1 MIVPNIRQAGSTPT
15 RWLITGHEGTGKT
28 TDMKLLQRQLEQVE
42 HADSA
47 DGRRVKFPAAKVLFV
62 DASPPVSPTRPMD
75 VTDLLLAIWQAL
87 ESTDWDA
94 SKKVLLEV
102 WKTRINDALAK
113 TVKNLPEKV
122 GAAIAHLAP
131 FLRGSEASHVEL
143 QQSLQRTEAALMQGL
158 NDAFEVFRRTDST
171 VSVVLIIDNLEKLAS
186 RGFEA
191 RQLVSAFAN
200 RVGSLSAL
208 SAHIILTI
216 PVALAYSS
224 DGRAISNALS
234 AEMFTVPH
242 LRVRGRDAR
251 QGPCREGVELMS
263 TFVTRRIDR
272 RLFDTPEDTLHDA
285 AAASGGNFRELLRL
299 VGSAQKFA
307 IARGANS
314 ISGDDLRHV
323 IARSVQQYE
332 SHGLERHA
340 SLLAAVERT
349 CARPKECDDATWFDL
364 LARLYV
370 LELEDGE
377 GRFFVTHPLVLRTRA
392 VQEAAR

>member
-1 MIVPNIRQAGSTPT
+1 
-15 RWLITGHEGTGKT
+15 
-28 TDMKLLQRQLEQVE
+28 
-42 HADSA
+42 
-47 DGRRVKFPAAKVLFV
+47 
-62 DASPPVSPTRPMD
+62 MD

-87 ESTDWDA
+87 EATDWDA
-94 SKKVLLEV
+94 SKKVLYEV
-102 WKTRINDALAK
+102 WKNRVKDALAK
-113 TVKNLPEKV
+113 TVKNLPDKV

-131 FLRGSEASHVEL
+131 FLRGSEASHIEL
-143 QQSLQRTEAALMQGL
+143 QLSLQRTEAALLQGL

-171 VSVVLIIDNLEKLAS
+171 VPVVVIIDNLEKLAS

-224 DGRAISNALS
+224 DGRAISSALS

-242 LRVRGRDAR
+242 MRVRVRDAR
-251 QGPCREGVELMS
+251 QGACREGVELLS
-263 TFVTRRIDR
+263 TFVTKRIDR
-272 RLFDTPEDTLHDA
+272 RLFDAPDDTLSDA
-285 AAASGGNFRELLRL
+285 AVASGGNFRELLRL
-299 VGSAQKFA
+299 IGSSQKFA
-307 IARGANS
+307 IARGATS
-314 ISGDDLRHV
+314 ISRDDLRRV

-340 SLLAAVERT
+340 ALLAAVERS

-370 LELEDGE
+370 LELEDEE

-392 VQEAAR
+392 LQESIR